1 MQKKEARCRRTCF
14 VFQRCPLSWCL
25 LLSLASGLSIRVNI
39 LVFKPSQI
47 IPSATADCRV
57 WLETVG
63 LNMSVFTVSVR
74 HSWMWSC
81 CGKRNLYREQAL
93 EQAQI
98 ELFTWLATL
107 CCGITWKCMD
117 TQRELR
123 AQTLKV
129 RRFCDYRP
137 GTLTYK
143 CSHIWNSPFYSSRI
157 LKWNWMGVFTSLV
170 TLPSFI
176 LKIVHGHRQ
185 AFRHRKEQQGFS
197 CDNGME
203 IYKSRYWR
211 NQNLSCRHKAELY
224 MGISQEC
231 SF

>member
-1 MQKKEARCRRTCF
+1 MQKKEARCRRRCF

-39 LVFKPSQI
+39 PVFKPSQI
-47 IPSATADCRV
+47 IPSATAVCRV
-57 WLETVG
+57 WLETLG
-63 LNMSVFTVSVR
+63 LNTSVFTVSVR

-93 EQAQI
+93 DQAQI

-137 GTLTYK
+137 GILTYK

-176 LKIVHGHRQ
+176 FKNCTWTQ
-185 AFRHRKEQQGFS
+185 TGFQPQKRTARLQLWYRYG
-197 CDNGME
+197 DVQIE
-203 IYKSRYWR
+203 ILEKS
-211 NQNLSCRHKAELY
+211 E
-224 MGISQEC
+224 
-231 SF
+231 SFLQT